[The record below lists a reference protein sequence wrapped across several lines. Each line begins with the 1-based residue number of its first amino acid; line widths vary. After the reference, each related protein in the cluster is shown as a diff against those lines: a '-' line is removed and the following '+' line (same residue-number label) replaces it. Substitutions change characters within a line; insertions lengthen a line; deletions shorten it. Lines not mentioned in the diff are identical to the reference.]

1 MLIIFRNDKANHKEK
16 KDNRNTLSYK
26 IAINFVRQFNL
37 YYFRVNS
44 MLFYDS
50 VEVLNCIF

>member
-1 MLIIFRNDKANHKEK
+1 MIKQTIKRK

-50 VEVLNCIF
+50 VEVLNCMF

>member
-1 MLIIFRNDKANHKEK
+1 MIKQTIKRK

-26 IAINFVRQFNL
+26 IATNFVRQFNL

-50 VEVLNCIF
+50 VEVLNCMF